1 MSMDPSG
8 ARLVT
13 GSYDYDLKIW
23 DFGGMKSDFKPFRS
37 FESRA
42 GHQVS
47 LTLTFLKRERKG
59 ERVIAD
65 ARDGR
70 G

>member
-37 FESRA
+37 FESRP

-59 ERVIAD
+59 ERVNC
-65 ARDGR
+65 
-70 G
+70 

>member
-1 MSMDPSG
+1 MQTVSAMSLDPSG

-47 LTLTFLKRERKG
+47 SLNSLLHTLTRTKG
-59 ERVIAD
+59 S
-65 ARDGR
+65 
-70 G
+70 

>member
-47 LTLTFLKRERKG
+47 FTHNPSSLFCRE
-59 ERVIAD
+59 INAD
-65 ARDGR
+65 AERWEG
-70 G
+70 

>member
-1 MSMDPSG
+1 MDPSG
-8 ARLVT
+8 ARLVS
-13 GSYDYDLKIW
+13 GSYDYDVKIW

-47 LTLTFLKRERKG
+47 RYNISSLSAVEW
-59 ERVIAD
+59 AD
-65 ARDGR
+65 EEGD
-70 G
+70 